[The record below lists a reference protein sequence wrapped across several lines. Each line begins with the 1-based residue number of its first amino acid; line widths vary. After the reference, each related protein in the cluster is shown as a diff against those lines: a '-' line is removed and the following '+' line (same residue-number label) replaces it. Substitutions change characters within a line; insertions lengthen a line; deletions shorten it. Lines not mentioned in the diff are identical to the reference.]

1 MSFYDDRKKDDKL
14 GKVVDP
20 VVRAVKWVQTRS
32 AKEKGIMLGA
42 AAVTVIPDLL
52 LGVSHVAGCLP
63 PVQFCVL
70 DTNKAPVIAEDG
82 DTEAAAPCA
91 LARVARASSQFDL
104 CKCIAL

>member
-32 AKEKGIMLGA
+32 PKEKGIMLGA

-52 LGVSHVAGCLP
+52 LRASHLSACLLLI
-63 PVQFCVL
+63 QTCVL
-70 DTNKAPVIAEDG
+70 DTNEAPVIAEDC
-82 DTEAAAPCA
+82 DIEAAAPWA
-91 LARVARASSQFDL
+91 LARAARASTHL
-104 CKCIAL
+104 P

>member
-32 AKEKGIMLGA
+32 PKEKGIMLGA

-52 LGVSHVAGCLP
+52 LGVDVCSRVSAAYP
-63 PVQFCVL
+63 I
-70 DTNKAPVIAEDG
+70 IA
-82 DTEAAAPCA
+82 
-91 LARVARASSQFDL
+91 S
-104 CKCIAL
+104 

>member
-42 AAVTVIPDLL
+42 AAVSVIPIEF
-52 LGVSHVAGCLP
+52 H
-63 PVQFCVL
+63 
-70 DTNKAPVIAEDG
+70 T
-82 DTEAAAPCA
+82 
-91 LARVARASSQFDL
+91 
-104 CKCIAL
+104 